1 MPIQDN
7 LIIWHFEETCNYDF
21 YDRISVMDI
30 AKDLTSRGI
39 VLCAICTSFFT
50 VHRVYQRGL
59 KDLDSSIEQGW
70 VAQLCCDVCKKY
82 PALIPSFIM
91 PHKHYKAEVIE
102 AVIAEYESG
111 RNIEHMVGCSAD
123 ISTMRRWVRQ
133 FGERCPQA
141 IGWLLSIL
149 LSLYN
154 RRISLIKLQ
163 NMSLLKLLAR
173 LLYEFNLPKTS
184 GIIGRVNIILT
195 TQNCGF
201 L

>member
-1 MPIQDN
+1 
-7 LIIWHFEETCNYDF
+7 
-21 YDRISVMDI
+21 
-30 AKDLTSRGI
+30 
-39 VLCAICTSFFT
+39 
-50 VHRVYQRGL
+50 
-59 KDLDSSIEQGW
+59 
-70 VAQLCCDVCKKY
+70 
-82 PALIPSFIM
+82 
-91 PHKHYKAEVIE
+91 
-102 AVIAEYESG
+102 
-111 RNIEHMVGCSAD
+111 
-123 ISTMRRWVRQ
+123 MRRWVRQ